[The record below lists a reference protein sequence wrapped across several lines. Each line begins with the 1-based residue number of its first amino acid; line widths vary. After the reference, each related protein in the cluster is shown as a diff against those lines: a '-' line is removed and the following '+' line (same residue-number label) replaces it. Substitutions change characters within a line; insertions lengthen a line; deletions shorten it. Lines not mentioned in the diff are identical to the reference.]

1 MKKNNFF
8 ILGILAILLI
18 FGMVLT
24 GCNKEL
30 DVSGTWVGDING
42 AELTVNITKIGWT
55 ASVLSF
61 GHTDT
66 GSYLR
71 DGNVARLTSDN
82 NGRTIGSIEIKDK
95 NSMALTLNENSIAPG
110 TYPLKRQ

>member
-8 ILGILAILLI
+8 ILGILAILLL
-18 FGMVLT
+18 FVMVLA
-24 GCNKEL
+24 GCSREL
-30 DVSGTWVGDING
+30 DVSGTWIGDLQG
-42 AELTVNITKIGWT
+42 AELTVVVTKIGWT
-55 ASVLSF
+55 ASVPSF

-66 GSYLR
+66 GSYQR

-95 NSMALTLNENSIAPG
+95 NSMDLTLNENSIAPG
-110 TYPLKRQ
+110 TYLLKRQ